1 MNCIEMK
8 KRCEFILCDTKV
20 LHDTKN
26 IILHNIMKALNVE
39 EQLKTLQHRNVVNAR
54 ILYFLK
60 ANSSLLHVAETLT
73 LSTSIARL
81 ISKINSL
88 LYIFVV
94 CKQGLWRCNNKFET
108 LIVLMQL
115 VIW

>member
-20 LHDTKN
+20 LHDCKN
-26 IILHNIMKALNVE
+26 ITLHKSMKALNVE

-94 CKQGLWRCNNKFET
+94 CKQGLWRCNNKIET
-108 LIVLMQL
+108 LLVLME
-115 VIW
+115 